1 MPAPNQPD
9 GPTPQL
15 FFQTAN
21 AYQRSQALKA
31 AVELDLF
38 TAMAE
43 GNDQPTAL
51 AQRCGASARGIR
63 ILADYLTIQGF
74 LTKEEGRYKLT
85 PDSAMFLDR
94 KSPAYVGSML
104 GFLHAP
110 KFTEAFQNLT
120 EAVRKGGTVA
130 GEQGTVAPEHP
141 LWVEFAKSMIPMM
154 AKPAEEIALL
164 AGQMRPGVK
173 KVLDIA
179 AGHGLFG
186 IEIAKRC
193 PEAEIVALDWPN
205 VLSVAQD
212 LARRAGVQ
220 NRYRTIAGDA
230 FQQDFGAG
238 YDLVLL
244 TNFLHHFS
252 LATCE
257 TLLRRIHRCLVPGG
271 RVMTLEFVPN
281 DDRITPAPVAEFSL
295 IMLATTPEGDAY
307 TYKEYEQTF
316 RTAGFARSELHA
328 LPGTMEQVLISAKKP
343 A

>member
-1 MPAPNQPD
+1 MPPSDQAG

-31 AVELDLF
+31 ALELDLF
-38 TAMAE
+38 TAIGE
-43 GNDQPTAL
+43 GKDTAAAL
-51 AQRCGASARGIR
+51 AQRCRAAERGVR
-63 ILADYLTIQGF
+63 ILADYLTVQGF
-74 LTKEEGRYKLT
+74 VTKEGPRYTLT

-94 KSPAYVGSML
+94 QSPAYMGSVF

-110 KFTEAFQNLT
+110 KFTEAFQNIT

-130 GEQGTVAPEHP
+130 GEAGTVAPEHP

-164 AGQMRPGVK
+164 VSRTQPDVK
-173 KVLDIA
+173 KVLDVA

-193 PEAEIVALDWPN
+193 PGVEIVALDWPN
-205 VLSVAQD
+205 VLAVAQD
-212 LARRAGVQ
+212 HARQAGIQ
-220 NRYRTIAGDA
+220 ARYRTIAGDA
-230 FQQDFGAG
+230 FQQDLGTG

-252 LATCE
+252 TATCE
-257 TLLRRIHRCLVPGG
+257 SLLRKVHRSLTAGG
-271 RVMTLEFVPN
+271 RVITLEFVPN
-281 DDRITPAPVAEFSL
+281 DDRVTPPQVAEFSL

-307 TYKEYEQTF
+307 TFKEYERMF
-316 RTAGFARSELHA
+316 RAAAFARTELHPV
-328 LPGTMEQVLISAKKP
+328 PGSIEQVLVSYK
-343 A
+343 

>member
-1 MPAPNQPD
+1 MATHDQAG

-38 TAMAE
+38 TAIAE
-43 GNDQPTAL
+43 GKDTVHAL
-51 AQRCGASARGIR
+51 AQRCRTAERGVR

-74 LTKEEGRYKLT
+74 IIKTDNRYTLT
-85 PDSAMFLDR
+85 PDSAVFLDR
-94 KSPAYVGSML
+94 KSPACMASLL

-110 KFTEAFQNLT
+110 KFIDAFQNLT
-120 EAVRKGGTVA
+120 DAVRKGGTVA
-130 GEQGTVAPEHP
+130 GEAGTVAPEHP
-141 LWVEFAKSMIPMM
+141 LWVEFAKSMVPMM
-154 AKPAEEIALL
+154 AKPAEEIAVLVS
-164 AGQMRPGVK
+164 QTQPGVK

-193 PEAEIVALDWPN
+193 PDAHIVALDWPN
-205 VLSVAQD
+205 VLTVAQD
-212 LARRAGVQ
+212 LARQAGVEG
-220 NRYRTIAGDA
+220 RYRTIPGDA
-230 FQQDFGAG
+230 FQQDFGTG

-252 LATCE
+252 PSTCE
-257 TLLRRIHRCLVPGG
+257 TLLRKIHRCLSPGG
-271 RVMTLEFVPN
+271 RVITLEFVPN
-281 DDRITPAPVAEFSL
+281 DDRVTPPPVAEFSL

-307 TYKEYEQTF
+307 TLKEYEQMF
-316 RTAGFARSELHA
+316 RAAGFARTELA
-328 LPGTMEQVLISAKKP
+328 PLPGSMEQVLVSYK
-343 A
+343 

>member
-1 MPAPNQPD
+1 MATKEQAG

-31 AVELDLF
+31 AVDLDLF
-38 TAMAE
+38 TAV
-43 GNDQPTAL
+43 GGGYDTVDAL
-51 AQRCGASARGIR
+51 AQRCGAAARGVR

-74 LTKEEGRYKLT
+74 LTKEGARYKLT
-85 PDSAMFLDR
+85 SDSALFLDR
-94 KSPAYVGSML
+94 RSPACMGAVL

-110 KFTEAFQNLT
+110 KFVEAFQNLT

-130 GEQGTVAPEHP
+130 GEAGTVAPEHP

-154 AKPAEEIALL
+154 AKPAEEIGLFVR
-164 AGQMRPGVK
+164 QTQPGVK

-186 IEIAKRC
+186 IEIGTRC

-205 VLSVAQD
+205 VLVVAQE
-212 LARRAGVQ
+212 LARKAGIQ
-220 NRYRTIAGDA
+220 SRYRTISGDA
-230 FQQDFGAG
+230 FQQELGTG

-252 LATCE
+252 TASCE
-257 TLLRRIHRCLVPGG
+257 TLLRKIYRCLVPGG
-271 RVMTLEFVPN
+271 RVITLEFVPN
-281 DDRITPAPVAEFSL
+281 DDRVTPPPVAEFSL

-307 TYKEYEQTF
+307 TFKEYERMF
-316 RTAGFARSELHA
+316 RAAGFARTELHPVA
-328 LPGTMEQVLISAKKP
+328 GSIEQVLVSSNR
-343 A
+343 

>member
-1 MPAPNQPD
+1 MSTHDQAG

-21 AYQRSQALKA
+21 AYQRTQALKA
-31 AVELDLF
+31 AIELDLF
-38 TAMAE
+38 TAIGGGKDTVRAF
-43 GNDQPTAL
+43 
-51 AQRCGASARGIR
+51 AQQCGAAERGVR

-74 LTKEEGRYKLT
+74 LIKEGSRYKLT
-85 PDSAMFLDR
+85 PDSALFLDR
-94 KSPAYVGSML
+94 RSPAYMGSVL

-110 KFTEAFQNLT
+110 KFIDAFQNLT

-130 GEQGTVAPEHP
+130 GEAGTVAPEHP

-154 AKPAEEIALL
+154 AKPAEEIALFVR
-164 AGQMRPGVK
+164 QTQPGVK

-193 PEAEIVALDWPN
+193 PDAEIVAVDWPN
-205 VLSVAQD
+205 VLTVAQD
-212 LARRAGVQ
+212 LARQVGIQA
-220 NRYRTIAGDA
+220 RYRTIAGDA
-230 FQQDFGAG
+230 FQQEFGTG

-252 LATCE
+252 TATCE
-257 TLLRRIHRCLVPGG
+257 SLLRKIHRSLTGDG
-271 RVMTLEFVPN
+271 RVITLEFVPN
-281 DDRITPAPVAEFSL
+281 DDRVTPPMAAEFGL

-307 TYKEYEQTF
+307 TFKEYEQMF
-316 RTAGFARSELHA
+316 RAAGFTRTNLHPV
-328 LPGTMEQVLISAKKP
+328 PGSAEQVLVSYK
-343 A
+343 

>member
-1 MPAPNQPD
+1 MPTQHQAG

-21 AYQRSQALKA
+21 AYQRTQALKA

-38 TAMAE
+38 TAIGE
-43 GNDQPTAL
+43 GKDRVEAL
-51 AQRCGASARGIR
+51 AQRCGAAERGLR

-74 LTKEEGRYKLT
+74 IMKEGNRYSLT
-85 PDSAMFLDR
+85 PDSELFLDR
-94 KSPAYVGSML
+94 RSPAYMGSVL

-110 KFTEAFQNLT
+110 KFIEAFQNLT
-120 EAVRKGGTVA
+120 GAVRKGGTVA
-130 GEQGTVAPEHP
+130 GEAGTVAPEHP

-154 AKPAEEIALL
+154 AKPAEEMALFVSRT
-164 AGQMRPGVK
+164 QPGVK

-193 PEAEIVALDWPN
+193 PQAEIVALDWPN
-205 VLSVAQD
+205 VLTVAQD

-220 NRYRTIAGDA
+220 DRYRSIAGDA
-230 FQQDFGAG
+230 FQQDFGTE

-252 LATCE
+252 PAACE
-257 TLLRRIHRCLVPGG
+257 TLLRKIHQCLIPGG
-271 RVMTLEFVPN
+271 LVLTLEFVPN
-281 DDRITPAPVAEFSL
+281 DDRITPPPVAEFGL

-307 TYKEYEQTF
+307 TLKEYERMF
-316 RTAGFARSELHA
+316 RAAGFARTELHPV
-328 LPGTMEQVLISAKKP
+328 PGSIEQVLVSSK
-343 A
+343 

>member
-1 MPAPNQPD
+1 MATIDQAG

-21 AYQRSQALKA
+21 AYQRTQALKA
-31 AVELDLF
+31 AVELNLF
-38 TAMAE
+38 TAIGE
-43 GNDQPTAL
+43 GKDTAAAL
-51 AQRCGASARGIR
+51 AQWCGAAERGVR
-63 ILADYLTIQGF
+63 ILADYLTILGF
-74 LTKEEGRYKLT
+74 VIKEGNRYKLT
-85 PDSAMFLDR
+85 PDSEVFLDR
-94 KSPAYVGSML
+94 RSPAYMGPAL

-110 KFTEAFQNLT
+110 KFTEAFQNLA

-130 GEQGTVAPEHP
+130 GEAGTVAPEHP

-164 AGQMRPGVK
+164 VSHAQPEVE

-193 PEAEIVALDWPN
+193 PRAEIVALDWPN
-205 VLSVAQD
+205 VLPVAQD
-212 LARRAGVQ
+212 LARQAGILH
-220 NRYRTIAGDA
+220 RYRTISGDA
-230 FQQDFGAG
+230 FQQDFGTG

-252 LATCE
+252 TATCE
-257 TLLRRIHRCLVPGG
+257 MLLRKVHRSLTTGG
-271 RVMTLEFVPN
+271 RVITLEFVPN
-281 DDRITPAPVAEFSL
+281 ADRVTPPMVAEFSL

-307 TYKEYEQTF
+307 TFMEYEQMF
-316 RTAGFARSELHA
+316 RAAGFARTELQA
-328 LPGTMEQVLISAKKP
+328 VPGSIEQVLVSYK
-343 A
+343 